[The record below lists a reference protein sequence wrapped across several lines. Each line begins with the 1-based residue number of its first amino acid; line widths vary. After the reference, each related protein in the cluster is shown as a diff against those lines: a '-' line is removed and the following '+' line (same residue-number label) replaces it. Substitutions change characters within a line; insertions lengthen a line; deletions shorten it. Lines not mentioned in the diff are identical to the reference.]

1 MFKRLFFKSFVLLFI
16 FVGGGSY
23 IAYTKGVDVT
33 AMTARLFRFGARL
46 GDLDLE
52 TMRID
57 SERVEDD
64 TRVLQAGKQRVYK
77 WQDQSGQW
85 HYTQIRPPSDARAVE
100 SMDLDPMQNVIAGF
114 KHPEVRDEN
123 EPAPEEPIERA
134 EPETEPEEVI
144 AENPYNPETI
154 KKMFDDAKAL
164 QETLGKRYEVQEQLL
179 RDR

>member
-1 MFKRLFFKSFVLLFI
+1 MLKRLFFKSFVLLLI

-33 AMTARLFRFGARL
+33 AMTAKLFKFGARL

-77 WQDQSGQW
+77 WQDQGGQW
-85 HYTQIRPPSDARAVE
+85 HYTQIRPPADARAVE

-114 KHPEVRDEN
+114 EPPQTGD
-123 EPAPEEPIERA
+123 EPAADEPTERA
-134 EPETEPEEVI
+134 EPEPEETI
-144 AENPYNPETI
+144 AENPYSPETI
-154 KKMFDDAKAL
+154 KKLFEDAKGL
-164 QETLGKRYEVQEQLL
+164 QETLGKRYETQEKLL